1 MQAAHRGAAGKT
13 LAQVDPQID
22 DLRGVA
28 LPVDEG
34 RQRRRE
40 ALALAARL
48 DPRVALQEALAPL
61 RQATVDLRIAS
72 QTTGRGDLCAPPSSG
87 LATTPPLLLD
97 VECESDPAAE
107 QDSRTSSGAGAC

>member
-28 LPVDEG
+28 LPVDES
-34 RQRRRE
+34 RQRRSE
-40 ALALAARL
+40 PLALAARL

-61 RQATVDLRIAS
+61 GQAPIHLRIAS
-72 QTTGRGDLCAPPSSG
+72 QTTGRGDLCRAAFIGLGDQSAATALASDARASREPSTT
-87 LATTPPLLLD
+87 LASRPLR
-97 VECESDPAAE
+97 A
-107 QDSRTSSGAGAC
+107 